1 MRGLGAALFV
11 AAALMVVAASATAAK
26 SSISVAG
33 FATVDGGAVVG
44 GKVALD
50 RGRTLKHELRGS
62 SNGARV
68 SSTGAFMLQTGTAM
82 GSLTFEAVLAMTST
96 PGPCPPGSPPDA
108 DFCAARTGGGAVRG
122 LGRVS
127 ETYTFF
133 VQEGDCDR
141 VFETT
146 VRLEVAGKG
155 ELQLA
160 VERYRGECVSSS
172 LNLSRGFTIT
182 GGSGI
187 YAGASG
193 GGAVN
198 HRASPTPSGSAGT
211 DTWTGT
217 LNVPGLEFDVTP
229 PTLRGAVNKTV
240 RAPKASKRVRVIYRV
255 IASDAVDGSVPV
267 SCQPRSGSRFKIG
280 RTFVKCS
287 ATDTSANAQTGS
299 FSVIVKRG

>member
-1 MRGLGAALFV
+1 MTGNENRTKRRLALAALATAL
-11 AAALMVVAASATAAK
+11 AAA
-26 SSISVAG
+26 
-33 FATVDGGAVVG
+33 ATVQVTSG
-44 GKVALD
+44 VA
-50 RGRTLKHELRGS
+50 K
-62 SNGARV
+62 
-68 SSTGAFMLQTGTAM
+68 TGAAM

-108 DFCAARTGGGAVRG
+108 DLCAARTGGGAVSG
-122 LGRVS
+122 LGGVS
-127 ETYTFF
+127 QRYTFF

-146 VRLEVAGKG
+146 VRLEVARKG

-160 VERYRGECVSSS
+160 VDQYRGECISSS
-172 LNLSRGFTIT
+172 LNLIRAFTIT

-193 GGAVN
+193 GGTVN
-198 HRASPTPSGSAGT
+198 HQATSTPSGSAGT

-229 PTLRGAVNKTV
+229 PTLSGAVNKKV
-240 RAPKASKRVRVIYRV
+240 RARRGSKRMRVTYRV
-255 IASDAVDGSVPV
+255 TASDAVDGPRPV
-267 SCQPRSGSRFKIG
+267 SCRPRSGSRFKIG

-287 ATDTSANAQTGS
+287 ATDTSANAKAGR
-299 FSVIVKRG
+299 FSVTVKRG

>member
-1 MRGLGAALFV
+1 MTGNSRTKRRLALAVLTTALV
-11 AAALMVVAASATAAK
+11 AAATVQVASGVAK
-26 SSISVAG
+26 
-33 FATVDGGAVVG
+33 
-44 GKVALD
+44 
-50 RGRTLKHELRGS
+50 
-62 SNGARV
+62 
-68 SSTGAFMLQTGTAM
+68 TGAAM

-96 PGPCPPGSPPDA
+96 SGPCPPGSPPQA
-108 DFCAARTGGGAVRG
+108 DLCAARKGSGTFRG
-122 LGRVS
+122 LGEVS

-160 VERYRGECVSSS
+160 VDRYRGECISSA
-172 LNLSRGFTIT
+172 LNLSRAFTIT

-193 GGAVN
+193 GGTVN
-198 HRASPTPSGSAGT
+198 HQAQPGSVGR
-211 DTWTGT
+211 DTWTGS

-229 PTLRGAVNKTV
+229 PTLSGVVNKTV
-240 RAPKASKRVRVIYRV
+240 RARMGSKRVRVTYRV
-255 IASDAVDGSVPV
+255 TASDAVDGSVPV

-287 ATDTSANAQTGS
+287 ATDTSANAKAGRFRVT
-299 FSVIVKRG
+299 VKRG